1 MRLDLKEFAKAAR
14 SMHQQ
19 PGGVKRTRLMLHLRP
34 YKTRKIFVLKATDG
48 RTTLTTRVE
57 HQGQIKQVEAL
68 VGDFVSEC
76 TKLSVPTATSG
87 NTNTQ
92 NTAQSPSALPA
103 GAASSATAAG
113 ATSATSPATSG
124 QKESGA
130 GGKAG
135 GAGGSHQTASQPQR
149 QQQQQQQQSGKQ
161 GNKGKKGKK
170 H

>member
-48 RTTLTTRVE
+48 RTTLVTRVE
-57 HQGQIKQVEAL
+57 HQGQMKHVEAI
-68 VGDFVSEC
+68 VSDFVAEC
-76 TKLSVPTATSG
+76 TRLSVPVAGNAAAAAAPTS
-87 NTNTQ
+87 
-92 NTAQSPSALPA
+92 PA
-103 GAASSATAAG
+103 AAAAGGAAQKDGGAAGKNSQSATAG
-113 ATSATSPATSG
+113 GQTSAAPPQ
-124 QKESGA
+124 QK
-130 GGKAG
+130 
-135 GAGGSHQTASQPQR
+135 QQPPPP
-149 QQQQQQQQSGKQ
+149 QQQSSKQ